1 MSCTRFQQC
10 INKFIKDEL
19 DVKDMDFFVGH
30 ARKCREC
37 YEELEINYIINVGL
51 ERIEKDSKASF
62 DLKGE
67 LERKL
72 KQLEEKADAMYKF
85 NVYNKI
91 ICITAYI
98 CMAAVIILSMF
109 DFLGIFH

>member
-1 MSCTRFQQC
+1 MSCRRFEQN
-10 INKFIKDEL
+10 INNFINNEL
-19 DVKDMDFFVGH
+19 PAEDMDFFVGH
-30 ARKCREC
+30 AKKCKEC

-51 ERIEKDSKASF
+51 KRMEKDSRASF

-72 KQLEEKADAMYKF
+72 KDLEERSDRLYKF
-85 NVYNKI
+85 RVYNKI
-91 ICITAYI
+91 VCITAYI

-109 DFLGIFH
+109 

>member
-1 MSCTRFQQC
+1 MSCIRFQQN
-10 INKFIKDEL
+10 INKFIRSEL
-19 DVKDMDFFVGH
+19 DAEDMDFFVGH
-30 ARKCREC
+30 AKKCREC
-37 YEELEINYIINVGL
+37 YDELEINYIINVGL

-72 KQLEEKADAMYKF
+72 KQLEEKADRLYKF

-91 ICITAYI
+91 VCITAYT
-98 CMAAVIILSMF
+98 CMVAVIILSMF
-109 DFLGIFH
+109 DFLGIF